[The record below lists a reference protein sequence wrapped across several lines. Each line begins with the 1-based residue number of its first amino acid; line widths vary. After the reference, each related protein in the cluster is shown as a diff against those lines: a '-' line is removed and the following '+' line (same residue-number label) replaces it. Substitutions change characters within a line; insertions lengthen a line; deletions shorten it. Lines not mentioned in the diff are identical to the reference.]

1 MIYRASAQQKDIW
14 ASAQQK
20 DISSPTDIRQSPNPT
35 TYQTDHHSV
44 RLLVSARL
52 IQPANSVFL
61 SQKTNTSTNQ
71 RTGCMT
77 QLGKEESGLDL
88 ICTELALDETNWI
101 AEQTYI
107 KQNIYVYWTDT

>member
-20 DISSPTDIRQSPNPT
+20 DISSAQQKDIQVLQIYAKVQIQLPTKPI
-35 TYQTDHHSV
+35 
-44 RLLVSARL
+44 
-52 IQPANSVFL
+52 
-61 SQKTNTSTNQ
+61 
-71 RTGCMT
+71 MT
-77 QLGKEESGLDL
+77 ELGKEESGLDL
-88 ICTELALDETNWI
+88 ICTELALDETNWT